1 VAVSEKW
8 IPVFRKEGVSE
19 LVEWGGMKQAGP
31 PMTLGNMRANGV
43 RTIAA
48 YCDGCHHQGVLDVEA
63 YPDDTPVPSFAPRLV
78 CTRCGLIG
86 ADARPN
92 WSEHRAA
99 GTGRSDPHQP

>member
-1 VAVSEKW
+1 MRQDVSA
-8 IPVFRKEGVSE
+8 S
-19 LVEWGGMKQAGP
+19 P

-48 YCDGCHHQGVLDVEA
+48 YCQGCHHQAVLDQAVLDVEA
-63 YPDDTPVPSFAPRLV
+63 YPDETPVPSFAPRLV

-99 GTGRSDPHQP
+99 GIGA